1 MLLALGTVIAPALA
15 AVLGAAALSKA
26 RDPQAVDRSFAD
38 LDVPAERRVIR
49 EHAMRADHAVVTDV
63 GAGHEKIVVRDTRDE
78 LILRRAAVDRA
89 VLAKRVALA
98 DLEPS
103 RLALVLQVLRRGADR
118 CELKDMII
126 APDRRGPLDHD
137 MRTDAAARCD
147 RHVRTDHRVGT
158 DLDIAV
164 DIRSAIDQGSGMDGH
179 CYRE

>member
-1 MLLALGTVIAPALA
+1 NRHDVRRY
-15 AVLGAAALSKA
+15 VA
-26 RDPQAVDRSFAD
+26 RDRRVVRDERVRTDLAELMNPGEAAHVHPIAD

-126 APDRRGPLDHD
+126 APD
-137 MRTDAAARCD
+137 
-147 RHVRTDHRVGT
+147 
-158 DLDIAV
+158 
-164 DIRSAIDQGSGMDGH
+164 
-179 CYRE
+179 